1 MTTADVSPWRT
12 RSLLQLVVL
21 AFILVVMPLGV
32 LIYQATDSMV
42 TLSRL
47 GREHAQQALDFLG
60 RSQQLRSL
68 SEDLV
73 RSSRQY
79 VVVQQPEIRERFDSQ
94 LQQFLQLLQVH
105 SFLIDSK
112 TISELLELS
121 RDLQQTPLDEKSV
134 EQVINLVTLTS
145 TLYDDTR
152 KRLEQRLESL
162 NSRAQH
168 QQNLLW
174 LQAGLLI
181 LMSAVLILFFSIR
194 ITTPVKQLKRRIQA
208 LGHGKASSGYTFSG
222 PREFIA
228 LNQQL
233 DWLEEHL
240 QLLEHEKQAFLRHMS
255 HELKTPLTTLREGTD
270 LLAEELAGPLN
281 DSQQDILQLMQ
292 QNGLSLQSLIEQL
305 LDYNRLQ
312 HSGEPEFVMTSI
324 GSIIKEAMSA
334 HKLLIKQKEIE
345 VSLPQN
351 NVEWKVD
358 KGLLLRTL
366 SNLISNAAVYGKQNG
381 TLNINLFEAK
391 GLLSIEIKN
400 TGPTIPEEDLNKLF
414 DPFYQGQNRRQG
426 SIKGSGIGLS
436 IAREA
441 VRAQGGDLKLK
452 INQDGVV
459 SFMITL
465 PEQSIENTDD

>member
-1 MTTADVSPWRT
+1 MATADASPWRT

-47 GREHAQQALDFLG
+47 GREQAQQALEFLG
-60 RSQQLRSL
+60 RGQQLKSL

-79 VVVQQPEIRERFDSQ
+79 VVVQKPEILKRFNSQ
-94 LQQFLQLLQVH
+94 LEQFSELLQVH
-105 SFLIDSK
+105 AFLIDSN
-112 TISELLELS
+112 TISELLELT
-121 RDLQQTPLDEKSV
+121 RDLKQRKPNKKGVD
-134 EQVINLVTLTS
+134 QVIKLVALTS

-152 KRLEQRLESL
+152 QRLEQRLESL
-162 NSRAQH
+162 NARAQH

-181 LMSAVLILFFSIR
+181 LMSSVLILFFSIR
-194 ITTPVKQLKRRIQA
+194 ITTPVKHLQKRIQA
-208 LGHGKASSGYTFSG
+208 LGYGQNSLGISFSG

-240 QLLEHEKQAFLRHMS
+240 QLLEQEKQAFLRHMS

-281 DSQQDILQLMQ
+281 DSQQEILQLMQ
-292 QNGLSLQSLIEQL
+292 QNGLALQSLIEQL

-312 HSGEPEFVMTSI
+312 HSGEPEYSI
-324 GSIIKEAMSA
+324 TPIGPIIKEALAA
-334 HKLLIKQKEIE
+334 HQLLLQQKEISVALPENE
-345 VSLPQN
+345 V
-351 NVEWKVD
+351 ECRVD

-366 SNLISNAAVYGKQNG
+366 SNLISNAAVYGNQAGALTVDIADSK
-381 TLNINLFEAK
+381 E
-391 GLLSIEIKN
+391 LLMIEVTN
-400 TGPTIPEEDLNKLF
+400 TGPIIPTEDLDKLF

-441 VRAQGGDLKLK
+441 VRAQDGDLILNK
-452 INQDGVV
+452 NNNGVV
-459 SFMITL
+459 SFIITL
-465 PEQSIENTDD
+465 PKKEAETDD

>member
-1 MTTADVSPWRT
+1 MATADASPWRT

-47 GREHAQQALDFLG
+47 GREQAQQALEFLG
-60 RSQQLRSL
+60 RGQQLKSL

-79 VVVQQPEIRERFDSQ
+79 VVVQKPEILKRFNSQ
-94 LQQFLQLLQVH
+94 LEQFSELLQVH
-105 SFLIDSK
+105 AFLIDSN
-112 TISELLELS
+112 TISELLELTQ
-121 RDLQQTPLDEKSV
+121 DLKQKKPNKKGVD
-134 EQVINLVTLTS
+134 QVIKLVALTS

-152 KRLEQRLESL
+152 QRLEQRLESL
-162 NSRAQH
+162 NARAQH

-181 LMSAVLILFFSIR
+181 LMSSVLILFFSIR
-194 ITTPVKQLKRRIQA
+194 ITTPVKHLKKRIQA
-208 LGHGKASSGYTFSG
+208 LGYGQNSLGISFSG

-240 QLLEHEKQAFLRHMS
+240 QLLEQEKQAFLRHMS

-281 DSQQDILQLMQ
+281 DSQQEILQLMQ
-292 QNGLSLQSLIEQL
+292 QNGLALQSLIEQL

-312 HSGEPEFVMTSI
+312 HSGEPEYSI
-324 GSIIKEAMSA
+324 SPVGPIIKEALAA
-334 HKLLIKQKEIE
+334 HQLLLQQKEISVALPENE
-345 VSLPQN
+345 V
-351 NVEWKVD
+351 ECRVD

-366 SNLISNAAVYGKQNG
+366 SNLISNAAVYGNQAGALTVDMVDSK
-381 TLNINLFEAK
+381 E
-391 GLLSIEIKN
+391 LLMIEVSN
-400 TGPTIPEEDLNKLF
+400 TGPTIPTEDLDKLF

-441 VRAQGGDLKLK
+441 VRAQDGDLILNK
-452 INQDGVV
+452 NNNGVV
-459 SFMITL
+459 SFIITL
-465 PEQSIENTDD
+465 PKKEAETDD

>member
-1 MTTADVSPWRT
+1 MTTADATPWRT

-47 GREHAQQALDFLG
+47 GRENAQQALEFLG

-79 VVVQQPEIRERFDSQ
+79 VVVQKPEILERFDNQ
-94 LQQFLQLLQVH
+94 LEQFTELLQVH
-105 SFLIDSK
+105 SFLIESK
-112 TISELLELS
+112 TIAELLELS
-121 RDLQQTPLDEKSV
+121 NNLRQEKLGQQSADE
-134 EQVINLVTLTS
+134 VINLVALTS

-152 KRLEQRLESL
+152 QRLEQRLESL
-162 NSRAQH
+162 NARAQH

-181 LMSAVLILFFSIR
+181 LMSSVLILFFSIR
-194 ITTPVKQLKRRIQA
+194 ITTPVKHLQKRIQA
-208 LGHGKASSGYTFSG
+208 LGHGQDSPGISFSG

-233 DWLEEHL
+233 NWLEEHL
-240 QLLEHEKQAFLRHMS
+240 QLLEQEKQAFLRHMS

-270 LLAEELAGPLN
+270 LMAEELAGPLN
-281 DSQQDILQLMQ
+281 DSQHEILQLMQ
-292 QNGLSLQSLIEQL
+292 QNGLALQSLIEQL

-312 HSGEPEFVMTSI
+312 HTSESEFSLTLI
-324 GSIIKEAMSA
+324 GPVIKEALAS
-334 HKLLIKQKEIE
+334 HQLLIRQKEIS

-351 NVEWKVD
+351 EVEWLVD

-366 SNLISNAAVYGKQNG
+366 SNLISNAAVYGDQAGELTIEMIENS
-381 TLNINLFEAK
+381 E
-391 GLLSIEIKN
+391 LLTVEVSN
-400 TGPTIPEEDLNKLF
+400 TGPIIPDEDLDQLF

-441 VRAQGGDLKLK
+441 ARAQGGDLNLNK
-452 INQDGVV
+452 NHSGVV
-459 SFMITL
+459 SFIITL
-465 PEQSIENTDD
+465 PTQKAETDD

>member
-1 MTTADVSPWRT
+1 
-12 RSLLQLVVL
+12 
-21 AFILVVMPLGV
+21 MPLGV

-47 GREHAQQALDFLG
+47 GREHAQQALEFLG
-60 RSQQLRSL
+60 RGQQLRSL

-79 VVVQQPEIRERFDSQ
+79 VVVQKPEILDRFNNQ
-94 LQQFLQLLQVH
+94 LEQFSELLQVH
-105 SFLIDSK
+105 AFLIDSK
-112 TISELLELS
+112 TITELLQLTQS
-121 RDLQQTPLDEKSV
+121 LKQQKPNKKSV
-134 EQVINLVTLTS
+134 DQVIDLVALTT

-162 NSRAQH
+162 NARAQH

-181 LMSAVLILFFSIR
+181 LMSSVLILFFSIR
-194 ITTPVKQLKRRIQA
+194 ITTPVKHLQKRIQA
-208 LGHGKASSGYTFSG
+208 LGYGQKSLSIHFSG

-228 LNQQL
+228 LNHQL

-240 QLLEHEKQAFLRHMS
+240 QLLEQEKQAFLRHMS

-281 DSQQDILQLMQ
+281 DSQQEILQLMQ
-292 QNGLSLQSLIEQL
+292 QNGLALQSLIEQL

-312 HSGEPEFVMTSI
+312 HSGEPEYSISSI
-324 GSIIKEAMSA
+324 GPIIKEALAS
-334 HKLLIKQKEIE
+334 HQLLLQQKEIS
-345 VSLPQN
+345 VSIPQN
-351 NVEWKVD
+351 EVECRVD

-366 SNLISNAAVYGKQNG
+366 SNLVSNAAVYGDQAG
-381 TLNINLFEAK
+381 TLTIDIVNRKEFIL
-391 GLLSIEIKN
+391 IEVSN
-400 TGPTIPEEDLNKLF
+400 TGPTIPAEDLDKLF

-441 VRAQGGDLKLK
+441 VRAQNGDLILNK
-452 INQDGVV
+452 NNSGVV
-459 SFMITL
+459 SFIITL
-465 PEQSIENTDD
+465 PKKEAETDD